1 MGEFNNYAEMLDF
14 HNFVELF
21 IKKGTRVEFEKNEL
35 FCRIGDRSPF
45 IGYIEKGAFR
55 YTHDSSDGK
64 EHILSYAFENDFFG
78 NYSSYQNKYRSIF
91 NIQAIQK
98 SVIYRLSVSDINSY
112 FNSSMEAQYFGRRLS
127 EVILFSIEQRV
138 ISMYCDTAEERYLK
152 LTERCPDILNRI
164 TLKELASY
172 IMVTPETLS
181 RIRRK
186 VLSKEKS

>member
-1 MGEFNNYAEMLDF
+1 MGEFNDYGEMLDF
-14 HNFVELF
+14 HQLVELF
-21 IKKGTRVEFEKNEL
+21 IRKGTRVELEKNEY
-35 FCRIGDRSPF
+35 FCRIGERSPF
-45 IGYIEKGAFR
+45 IGYVEEGAFR

-78 NYSSYQNKYRSIF
+78 NYSSSQNQCHAIF
-91 NIQAIQK
+91 NIQSIQK
-98 SVIYRLSVSDINSY
+98 SVIYKLPISEINSY
-112 FNSSMEAQYFGRRLS
+112 FNSSMEAQRFGRRLS

-152 LTERCPDILNRI
+152 LTQRCPDILNRI

-186 VLSKEKS
+186 VLSKGKS

>member
-1 MGEFNNYAEMLDF
+1 MGEFNTYREMVDF
-14 HNFVELF
+14 QFFADLF
-21 IKKGTRVEFEKNEL
+21 LRKGVRTEFDRNEF
-35 FCRIGDRSPF
+35 FCRVGDRSPF

-78 NYSSYQNKYRSIF
+78 NYSSSQNNYRSIL
-91 NIQAIQK
+91 NIQSIQK
-98 SVIYRLSVSDINSY
+98 SVIYKLSLSDINSY

-127 EVILFSIEQRV
+127 EVVLFAIEQRM
-138 ISMYCDTAEERYLK
+138 ISMYCDTAEERYIK
-152 LTERCPDILNRI
+152 LTERCPDILNRV

-186 VLSKEKS
+186 VSIK

>member
-1 MGEFNNYAEMLDF
+1 MGEFNTYREMVDF
-14 HNFVELF
+14 QLF
-21 IKKGTRVEFEKNEL
+21 ADLFLRKGVRTEFDRNEF
-35 FCRIGDRSPF
+35 FCRVGDRSPY

-55 YTHDSSDGK
+55 YTHDSSNGK
-64 EHILSYAFENDFFG
+64 EHILQYAFENDFFG
-78 NYSSYQNKYRSIF
+78 NYLSSQNNYRSIL
-91 NIQAIQK
+91 NIQSIQK
-98 SVIYRLSVSDINSY
+98 SVIYKLSISDINSY
-112 FNSSMEAQYFGRRLS
+112 FNSSMEAQYFGRRLA

-138 ISMYCDTAEERYLK
+138 ISMYCDTAEERYIK

-186 VLSKEKS
+186 VLLK